1 MAEGLLSVIL
11 IAIAALWA
19 LLLWIGEREFTA
31 HVFRRRRRRVRFSL
45 LAVMGFVTAACV
57 FLSVFRPQSVSEL
70 LLMLVQLPVMLTVLG
85 LAASVPLL
93 AILLLED
100 AFARRP
106 LNTPA
111 RRRVREVDGQE
122 LAKELQGGRRSA
134 KQAPNSARR
143 RKWWRRP
150 WQKVFTPGRLSLSHS
165 EPSS

>member
-1 MAEGLLSVIL
+1 MAEGFLIVIL

-19 LLLWIGEREFTA
+19 LLLWTGGREFAA
-31 HVFRRRRRRVRFSL
+31 HVFHRRRRVRFSL